1 MSLDY
6 QDMIS
11 SLLLFHNYL
20 KMEDEKVFDDFLK
33 ITDNLNSTGIQCS
46 FDHENFTCDISSIH
60 CDESEPSKKRSRIS
74 KPNSHSIT
82 LSQRKMPLF
91 HIKIDNSVFIYRL
104 NIHINLLLWLF
115 VPLKIV
121 SEIFDSPKICKLFHL
136 FF

>member
-6 QDMIS
+6 QDMIN

-20 KMEDEKVFDDFLK
+20 NMEDEKVFDDFLK

-82 LSQRKMPLF
+82 LSQRKMPVF
-91 HIKIDNSVFIYRL
+91 HIKIDNSVFIYRRYCFR
-104 NIHINLLLWLF
+104 NI
-115 VPLKIV
+115 
-121 SEIFDSPKICKLFHL
+121 
-136 FF
+136 